1 MCEILI
7 IINLYE
13 SKLGVNALV
22 PKREWVCPPA
32 DTGSVCRLGVQQNVG
47 KYSTGNQGSEARDAA
62 KHPTVNRG
70 IMHSKEKPCP
80 KWSDLSWRIPELTWK
95 KLLHSLATGFIE
107 LYF

>member
-47 KYSTGNQGSEARDAA
+47 KYSTGNQGQRLGMLLSIPPWTGALC
-62 KHPTVNRG
+62 TVKKNLAPNG
-70 IMHSKEKPCP
+70 VIWVGES
-80 KWSDLSWRIPELTWK
+80 LS
-95 KLLHSLATGFIE
+95 
-107 LYF
+107 